1 MANRYLLHFFLFFA
15 FAIGAQSTL
24 ASEAAYTCKFEIE
37 KFWQDA
43 KPSTRKGKHI
53 TASGDAVID
62 GVNLRLQNVLVG
74 KRASKRVEPSLIEKN
89 TSLTISESGGISGH
103 LTIHHN
109 KSGKRITDFHI
120 SNPAPPDDPS
130 ANPPIKGVFIDG
142 NTFKVNS
149 KGHAVFTI
157 RRSEWIK
164 YTGNYTRY
172 EFRLID
178 CLGNLKGHVA
188 QLAAQDDTIKSG
200 IVIPSDDSREKLTAT
215 TSNSVVE
222 PSNSESQVEIDEQ
235 ISSLLKETQSLK
247 AQLSE
252 ATNLASARLQS
263 IQDLE
268 DQLAELR
275 KAADVSTSD
284 SERNAEL
291 TQQITQMTQMLLD
304 REQKIKELNE
314 KVAALEDSS
323 SDVNEAI
330 NTKLMQMVAK
340 LETSQA
346 SLIAELDEA
355 KVALEAEEAKVASLS
370 ALEQQVASCEA
381 DKVRTIEELNAK
393 QSNVVS
399 ALKEKI
405 AQYAVDAAMCETSSE
420 TSSASEGQK
429 LENGTSSLE
438 TSQTTK
444 FNHDPLAL
452 GLTFLADDFDR
463 AIAVK
468 KHSRESLQG
477 FALDAGFEQRWLDD
491 AWNDPKASELWRQ
504 ALPKEEFAVCRNIHQ
519 LDMATL
525 EMFGFEFLGQGTPT
539 KYWQLKI
546 FDDALRFREIQ
557 LVREIGKDAVNN
569 LRDRT
574 VYPEDTSAFEKM
586 TRKLA
591 KRCYG
596 HVAKFTALVDA
607 KSGGKL
613 ASAFSST
620 SVSTV
625 ARAPGC
631 VDYHDALLSTARSY
645 FNIPNKKIKDCN
657 RELGFSRITFDDYS
671 SVLHWGENVIGYKSS
686 QLGNYQCIDLFTKQR
701 FYGSMASCRAR

>member
-1 MANRYLLHFFLFFA
+1 MTRYYLFFFLLFFLA
-15 FAIGAQSTL
+15 VETQFSL
-24 ASEAAYTCKFEIE
+24 ASEANYSCKFKLE

-43 KPSTRKGKHI
+43 KPSTRKGNYI
-53 TASGDAVID
+53 TASGEAVIH
-62 GVNLRLQNVLVG
+62 GNNLELKNVQLS
-74 KRASKRVEPSLIEKN
+74 KRVLNRVEPSVVEKQ
-89 TSLTISESGGISGH
+89 TSLTITVSGGIVGH
-103 LTIHHN
+103 LTIPDK
-109 KSGKRITDFHI
+109 KSGKNLTDFHI
-120 SNPAPPDDPS
+120 GNPEPKDAKT
-130 ANPPIKGVFIDG
+130 AKPPIKGVYIEG
-142 NTFKVNS
+142 NTFKVNEDNV
-149 KGHAVFTI
+149 ATFTI
-157 RRSEWIK
+157 RRAEWTK
-164 YTGNYTRY
+164 YTGDYTRY
-172 EFRLID
+172 ELSLIN
-178 CLGNLKGHVA
+178 CLDNLKGHVA
-188 QLAAQDDTIKSG
+188 QLVAKNQTVQSGAA
-200 IVIPSDDSREKLTAT
+200 IPSDASGEKLTAT
-215 TSNSVVE
+215 TSNSVAE
-222 PSNSESQVEIDEQ
+222 ASKSESKAEIDNQ

-247 AQLSE
+247 AQLYE

-263 IQDLE
+263 IQALE
-268 DQLAELR
+268 GQLAELR
-275 KAADVSTSD
+275 KAADISASD
-284 SERNAEL
+284 SEKNAEL
-291 TQQITQMTQMLLD
+291 TQQITQMTKLLLD

-314 KVAALEDSS
+314 KVLSLEDSS

-340 LETSQA
+340 LETEKA
-346 SLIAELDEA
+346 SLFAELNET
-355 KVALEAEEAKVASLS
+355 KTILETEEAKVASLS
-370 ALEQQVASCEA
+370 ALEQHLASCET
-381 DKVRTIEELNAK
+381 DKIRTIEELNAK

-405 AQYAVDAAMCETSSE
+405 AEYAVDAAMCETSSE
-420 TSSASEGQK
+420 TSSASEELK
-429 LENGTSSLE
+429 LENGAPSLE

-452 GLTFLADDFDR
+452 GLTFLTDDFDR

-477 FALDAGFEQRWLDD
+477 FALDVGFEQSWLDD
-491 AWNDPKASELWRQ
+491 AWNDPNASELWRQ

-519 LDMATL
+519 LDMASL

-557 LVREIGKDAVNN
+557 LVREIGEDAVNN

-591 KRCYG
+591 KSCYG
-596 HVAKFTALVDA
+596 HVVKFTALVDN

-613 ASAFSST
+613 ASALNST
-620 SVSTV
+620 SASAM

-631 VDYHDALLSTARSY
+631 KEYHDRLLSTARAY
-645 FNIPNKKIKDCN
+645 FNIPNKKIQDCN
-657 RELGFSRITFDDYS
+657 QELGFSTIYFDDYS

-701 FYGSMASCRAR
+701 FYGKISSCRPR

>member
-1 MANRYLLHFFLFFA
+1 MINRYSLHFFLFFS

-37 KFWQDA
+37 RFWQDA
-43 KPSTRKGKHI
+43 KPSTRKGNYI
-53 TASGDAVID
+53 TASGDAVIN
-62 GVNLRLQNVLVG
+62 GNQLELENVKL
-74 KRASKRVEPSLIEKN
+74 SKRVLKRVDPSVVESQ
-89 TSLTISESGGISGH
+89 TSLNITVSGGIVGH
-103 LTIHHN
+103 LTIPDK
-109 KSGKRITDFHI
+109 KSGKNLTDFHI
-120 SNPAPPDDPS
+120 GNPEPKDDKT
-130 ANPPIKGVFIDG
+130 AKPPIKGVYIEG
-142 NTFKVNS
+142 NAFKVN
-149 KGHAVFTI
+149 KDNVATFTI
-157 RRSEWIK
+157 RRAEWTK
-164 YTGNYTRY
+164 YSGDYTRY
-172 EFRLID
+172 ELRLID
-178 CLGNLKGHVA
+178 CLDNLQGHVA
-188 QLAAQDDTIKSG
+188 QLVAQNDTVKSG
-200 IVIPSDDSREKLTAT
+200 AAIPSDDSKEKLTAT
-215 TSNSVVE
+215 TSNRLAE
-222 PSNSESQVEIDEQ
+222 ASNSEIKAETDNQ
-235 ISSLLKETQSLK
+235 ISILLKETQSLK

-268 DQLAELR
+268 GQLAELQT
-275 KAADVSTSD
+275 AAAVSASD
-284 SERNAEL
+284 SEKNAEL
-291 TQQITQMTQMLLD
+291 TQQITQMTQLLLD

-393 QSNVVS
+393 QSSVVS

-420 TSSASEGQK
+420 TSSQSNEPK
-429 LENGTSSLE
+429 LKNKPAKTVE
-438 TSQTTK
+438 TRVEPFT
-444 FNHDPLAL
+444 HDPIAK
-452 GLTFLADDFDR
+452 GLTFLSDD
-463 AIAVK
+463 ATIAK
-468 KHSRESLQG
+468 KHSQDMLQNFLLKINFKQEWLNESW
-477 FALDAGFEQRWLDD
+477 A
-491 AWNDPKASELWRQ
+491 DPKASDLWRE
-504 ALPKEEFAVCRNIHQ
+504 ALPKDEFAACRNNHQ
-519 LDMATL
+519 LNVMVGEMNDFAT
-525 EMFGFEFLGQGTPT
+525 QWTARATP
-539 KYWQLKI
+539 KRYWELKI
-546 FDDALRFREIQ
+546 FDDALRFRETQ
-557 LVREIGKDAVNN
+557 LINELGETGFKNIKD
-569 LRDRT
+569 DT
-574 VYPEDTSAFEKM
+574 KYPEDTREYEKM
-586 TRKLA
+586 ANSILE
-591 KRCYG
+591 RCYG

-620 SVSTV
+620 PASTV

-657 RELGFSRITFDDYS
+657 RELGFSTIHFDDYS

-701 FYGSMASCRAR
+701 FYGKISSCRPR